1 MQAPVKFRYNAAI
14 TVAAVVA
21 VIGGL
26 PLATSAW
33 YIAPILLIPLAVAV
47 WGWRAGTDA
56 TVNGVRVRALFG
68 SRFVPWPKIE
78 SLVVGERNRVFA
90 HTAAGSAIRLTAVT
104 PADLPKLVAASGEQL
119 STPPSPR

>member
-33 YIAPILLIPLAVAV
+33 FVAPILLVPLAIAV

-90 HTAAGSAIRLTAVT
+90 HTAAGSEIRLTAVT

>member
-1 MQAPVKFRYNAAI
+1 MQARVKFRYNAAV
-14 TVAAVVA
+14 TVAAIIA

-33 YIAPILLIPLAVAV
+33 FVAPILLVPLAIAV

-56 TVNGVRVRALFG
+56 TINGVRVRALFG
-68 SRFVPWPKIE
+68 SRFLPWPKID

-90 HTAAGSAIRLTAVT
+90 HTSAGSVVRLTAVT
-104 PADLPKLVAASGEQL
+104 PADLPTLVAASGEEL

>member
-1 MQAPVKFRYNAAI
+1 MQATVKFRYNAAI
-14 TVAAVVA
+14 TVAAAVA

-33 YIAPILLIPLAVAV
+33 FVAPILLVPLAIAV

-78 SLVVGERNRVFA
+78 TLVVGERDRVFA
-90 HTAAGSAIRLTAVT
+90 HTAAGSVIRLTAVT